1 MKVRKTTAKD
11 AQLISEIVSESNRDV
26 AIKFGLD
33 ANNCPKHPSFY
44 NEEWVKADF
53 GRGEQ
58 YFILESKTIAYGCV
72 AVERP
77 NDEVL
82 YLNRLSVLPPYRK
95 QGCGRNLVE
104 FVIKEAKSACVNV
117 ISIGIIGEHTELL
130 KWYKKLGFMPTE
142 TKSFPHLPFTVQYM
156 TYQIT

>member
-1 MKVRKTTAKD
+1 MKVRKATDKD
-11 AQLISEIVSESNRDV
+11 AQLISEIVSESNKDV

-33 ANNCPKHPSFY
+33 VNNCPKHPSFY
-44 NEEWVKADF
+44 NAEWVNADF
-53 GRGEQ
+53 NRGEQ
-58 YFILESKTIAYGCV
+58 YFILENGVEVYGCV
-72 AVERP
+72 AIECP
-77 NDEVL
+77 NDDVL
-82 YLNRLSVLPPYRK
+82 YLNRLSVLPAFRQ
-95 QGCGRNLVE
+95 QGYGRNLVE
-104 FVIKEAKSACVNV
+104 FVIKQAKSASVTV